1 MGSDRDRQASPAVG
15 LAEALS
21 QKAISAERVI
31 AGVRLIVIASNS
43 LIYATLSDKSVTSP
57 RLAYWVIALS
67 WVYAVFVYFFEP
79 YRRFAVFLSAYF
91 SSITDAAF
99 IMLWLYATGGFYFPF
114 YVLLY
119 PAMVSVAFR
128 FTPRGTAFTSL
139 LFSRAPLTLVLSPG
153 YL

>member
-1 MGSDRDRQASPAVG
+1 MGFSLSKFQSPTNDGKPFMSSDRDRQASPAVG

-43 LIYATLSDKSVTSP
+43 LIYATMSDKSVTSP
-57 RLAYWVIALS
+57 RLAYWVMALS

-99 IMLWLYATGGFYFPF
+99 IMLSLYATGALYFPALGF
-114 YVLLY
+114 LHF
-119 PAMVSVAFR
+119 ARVS
-128 FTPRGTAFTSL
+128 
-139 LFSRAPLTLVLSPG
+139 LSVCCNHTH
-153 YL
+153 